1 MGEKTI
7 GIKTWLAGIFP
18 VLSPDPRQVR
28 EANLRK
34 RLIEFISMGRVCE
47 TATHA
52 LYLGDNSCPQV
63 IKWSTQMLESY
74 RLVLMAEFNISDDDL
89 LSPQETMRLLRENGE
104 KK

>member
-7 GIKTWLAGIFP
+7 GIKTWLAGVFP
-18 VLSPDPRQVR
+18 VLSQDPRQR

-47 TATHA
+47 TATRV

-63 IKWSTQMLESY
+63 IKWSAQILEAY
-74 RLVLMAEFNISDDDL
+74 REVLMAEFNITDNDL
-89 LSPQETMRLLRENGE
+89 LSPQETMVLLRKEN
-104 KK
+104 K

>member
-1 MGEKTI
+1 MVKTI
-7 GIKTWLAGIFP
+7 DVKMWLAGVFP
-18 VLSPDPRQVR
+18 VLSPDPRQER

-47 TATHA
+47 TATRA

-63 IKWSTQMLESY
+63 IKWSAQMLESY
-74 RLVLMAEFNISDDDL
+74 RLVLMAEFNITDNDL
-89 LSPQETMRLLRENGE
+89 LPPQETMRLLKDSE